1 MRHKRFLI
9 EPGTLKTL
17 GIPFNKINTIRKSFE
32 ENYLIPFIHDNVSIH
47 TAIVVKDWVGD
58 HSEVNI
64 IKFYRD

>member
-1 MRHKRFLI
+1 M
-9 EPGTLKTL
+9 
-17 GIPFNKINTIRKSFE
+17 NTIRKSFE